1 MIIAGLQLRAWN
13 VLVVK
18 KIFSSV
24 GSRDF
29 QFVSSINRT
38 MRMPHGFQY
47 CATIIASGC
56 NRHPPKRTRL
66 ANKRRNRDLCSVL
79 IVKCKEQEIRTGSVP
94 KFPTEISPPQ
104 LNATIQLP
112 GRPCTSGK
120 NMSCHEFGARLM
132 MPRCAM
138 NLAKVKTFCGVI
150 SKVEPGLLIRATVS
164 SRLIL
169 SFE

>member
-94 KFPTEISPPQ
+94 KFPTEISPPIKRNYSTSRQ
-104 LNATIQLP
+104 ALHFREEHVLP
-112 GRPCTSGK
+112 RIRRTLDDAALRHELGK
-120 NMSCHEFGARLM
+120 SQDVLRGHLKG
-132 MPRCAM
+132 
-138 NLAKVKTFCGVI
+138 
-150 SKVEPGLLIRATVS
+150 
-164 SRLIL
+164 
-169 SFE
+169 